1 MPAVWGWSSLA
12 LHPRN
17 VPHAPTGLGVKYY
30 IDPSTYEDPCQ
41 AIREFAREVDP
52 TYIKIEEVIGAGT
65 STAERVG
72 RAGCLLTVS
81 LRSFFVHCP
90 TYTCLP
96 RLLRRS
102 APGPAA
108 AQGQAGAGC
117 GHPGPV
123 DWRCR
128 EPADD
133 LSQPSRSAGPVP
145 APQHRSVGG
154 CGHQKPAPHGAD

>member
-1 MPAVWGWSSLA
+1 MPAVCEQSSLA
-12 LHPRN
+12 PHPHN

-72 RAGCLLTVS
+72 LPGFLLTMS
-81 LRSFFVHCP
+81 PQSFLNHCP
-90 TYTCLP
+90 AFTCP
-96 RLLRRS
+96 PYPHRLLRRS
-102 APGPAA
+102 APGSAA

-123 DWRCR
+123 DWRC
-128 EPADD
+128 
-133 LSQPSRSAGPVP
+133 
-145 APQHRSVGG
+145 
-154 CGHQKPAPHGAD
+154 